1 VRVIWSIA
9 APIEP
14 VRAISSMIEENAG
27 LATACWVRVIW
38 SIAAPIEPVRAIS
51 SMIEENAGDANLAES
66 SVMRAISAEASG
78 TLERYRL
85 ASAISLMSRATY
97 VPR

>member
-1 VRVIWSIA
+1 
-9 APIEP
+9 
-14 VRAISSMIEENAG
+14 
-27 LATACWVRVIW
+27 
-38 SIAAPIEPVRAIS
+38 VRAIS